1 MAQGTL
7 TLFEEFSLNI
17 ANGIHDMDTDAFKVM
32 LVTESISVIL
42 ASASLPDS
50 TSWTETNPAAGYT
63 AGGEALTTTYTEA
76 DGTATF
82 QVTSGATTWTQN
94 GSGFTDVK
102 TAIVYNTAAV
112 SSDAIAFIDMT
123 ADAGTT
129 AVSQQ
134 AGNVSITWNPVIFTL
149 S

>member
-32 LVTESISVIL
+32 LVTEAVGTITAADL
-42 ASASLPDS
+42 TPDS
-50 TSWTETNPAAGYT
+50 SDYTEVTGTGYT

-76 DGTATF
+76 GGTATF

-94 GSGFTDVK
+94 GAGFTNAK
-102 TAIVYNTAAV
+102 TAIVYNTAAL